1 MRWRRRGSRLA
12 TWLQGADCLRVPV
25 SVCLST
31 LCSKGT
37 RILERRCLGRRTAD
51 VLCDSSR
58 GQRKNQELYIY
69 STKVDSGSPGY
80 SGHCT
85 RQLCVRSP
93 YDHTTFS
100 RVATSLGRASPDIV
114 PSHQARYHLRYAPPS
129 GRRGPCRPCRA
140 PGLDLHRRWHQGA
153 VLGLHPR
160 APEVAAAHSHAPAA
174 AAVLRPRALRPRAPP
189 VAHTAAALLRQRQS
203 RAG

>member
-12 TWLQGADCLRVPV
+12 TWLHGAVCLRVPV
-25 SVCLST
+25 LRLLEYFVLQAYA
-31 LCSKGT
+31 
-37 RILERRCLGRRTAD
+37 ILERRCLGRRTAD
-51 VLCDSSR
+51 VPWPKIR
-58 GQRKNQELYIY
+58 TRNIY
-69 STKVDSGSPGY
+69 RQKSTQAHQGN

-93 YDHTTFS
+93 YDHTPFS

-114 PSHQARYHLRYAPPS
+114 PSHPARYHLRYAPPS
-129 GRRGPCRPCRA
+129 GRRGPCRPCRPCRA

-160 APEVAAAHSHAPAA
+160 APEVAAAHPHAPAA